1 MRTVSISVTLTGPE
15 ETLHR
20 LANTLGATAIDWDIE
35 AVTAVTTVKNTQAA
49 STDTDSPITIDA
61 RSRQLL
67 VQGTE
72 VPTTKREFGL
82 LLFLAEHPGEAF
94 TRQEIMKAV
103 WGHEKTGQ
111 RTVDVHVRRL
121 RTKLGKFEQHL
132 ATVHGYGYRLE
143 ANVVSVQ

>member
-15 ETLHR
+15 DTLHR
-20 LANTLGATAIDWDIE
+20 LASTLGATAIDWDIE
-35 AVTAVTTVKNTQAA
+35 AVTAVKAITQAA
-49 STDTDSPITIDA
+49 STLMDCPITIDA

-72 VPTTKREFGL
+72 VATTKREFGL

-94 TRQEIMKAV
+94 TRQEIMQAV

-121 RTKLGKFEQHL
+121 RTKLDKFEHHL

>member
-15 ETLHR
+15 DTLHR
-20 LANTLGATAIDWDIE
+20 LASTLGATAIDWDIE
-35 AVTAVTTVKNTQAA
+35 AVTAVKAITQAA
-49 STDTDSPITIDA
+49 STLTDCPITIDA

-72 VPTTKREFGL
+72 VATTKREFGL

-94 TRQEIMKAV
+94 TRQEIMQTV

-121 RTKLGKFEQHL
+121 RTKLGKFEHHL

>member
-20 LANTLGATAIDWDIE
+20 LASTLGATAIDWDIE
-35 AVTAVTTVKNTQAA
+35 AVTAITAVMGEAA
-49 STDTDSPITIDA
+49 STITDCPITIDA

-94 TRQEIMKAV
+94 TRQEIMQAV

-121 RTKLGKFEQHL
+121 RTKLGKFELHL

>member
-35 AVTAVTTVKNTQAA
+35 AVTAVTAVSAAAA
-49 STDTDSPITIDA
+49 STDTDCPITIDA

-94 TRQEIMKAV
+94 TRQEIMQAV

-121 RTKLGKFEQHL
+121 RTKLGKFEHHL

>member
-15 ETLHR
+15 DTLHR
-20 LANTLGATAIDWDIE
+20 LASTLGATAIDWDIE
-35 AVTAVTTVKNTQAA
+35 AVTAVKALAEAA
-49 STDTDSPITIDA
+49 STFTDCPITIDA

-72 VPTTKREFGL
+72 VATTKREFGL

-94 TRQEIMKAV
+94 TRQEIMQAV

-121 RTKLGKFEQHL
+121 RTKLGKFEHHL

>member
-15 ETLHR
+15 DTLQR
-20 LANTLGATAIDWDIE
+20 LASTLGVTAIDWDVE
-35 AVTAVTTVKNTQAA
+35 AVTAVAEVKADA
-49 STDTDSPITIDA
+49 EPIITDCPITIDT

-67 VQGTE
+67 VQAVE

-94 TRQEIMKAV
+94 TRQEIMQAV
-103 WGHEKTGQ
+103 WGHDKTGQ

-132 ATVHGYGYRLE
+132 ATVHGYGYRLD

>member
-20 LANTLGATAIDWDIE
+20 LASTLGATSIDWDIE
-35 AVTAVTTVKNTQAA
+35 AVTAVKAVLAEAA
-49 STDTDSPITIDA
+49 STVTDCPITIDA

-67 VQGTE
+67 VQGVE

-94 TRQEIMKAV
+94 TRQEIMQAV

-121 RTKLGKFEQHL
+121 RTKLGKFEHHL

-143 ANVVSVQ
+143 TNVVSVQ

>member
-15 ETLHR
+15 DTLHR
-20 LANTLGATAIDWDIE
+20 LASTLGATAIDWDIE
-35 AVTAVTTVKNTQAA
+35 AVTAVKAFAEAA
-49 STDTDSPITIDA
+49 PTLTDCPTTIDA
-61 RSRQLL
+61 RSRRLL

-72 VPTTKREFGL
+72 VATTKREFGL
-82 LLFLAEHPGEAF
+82 LLFLAENPGEAF

-121 RTKLGKFEQHL
+121 RTKLGKLEHHL

>member
-15 ETLHR
+15 DTLHR
-20 LANTLGATAIDWDIE
+20 LASTLGATAIDWDIE
-35 AVTAVTTVKNTQAA
+35 AVTAVKAIGQAA
-49 STDTDSPITIDA
+49 STFTDCPITIDA

-72 VPTTKREFGL
+72 VATTKREFGL

-94 TRQEIMKAV
+94 TRQEIMQAV

-121 RTKLGKFEQHL
+121 RTKLGKFEHHL